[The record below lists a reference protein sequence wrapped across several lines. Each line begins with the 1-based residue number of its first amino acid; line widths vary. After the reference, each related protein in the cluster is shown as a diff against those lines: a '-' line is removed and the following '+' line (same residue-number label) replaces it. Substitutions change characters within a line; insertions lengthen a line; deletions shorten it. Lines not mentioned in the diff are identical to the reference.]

1 MTVATQAPR
10 RAPDIKPGDTFGRWT
25 VTGPS
30 YMTNRRR
37 LVPVTCECDT
47 TTAVRASSLLN
58 GESSGCGTCSPRRP
72 PSVFVK
78 PGDTFGELT
87 VLKTGLRTGQTPDK
101 PGGWRAALCSCSCGR
116 TKTIAVSKLVSGKT
130 VSCGHARPAKGRL
143 PRARKPAAPTGR
155 ARVYAYVAERG
166 AARAG
171 EVAAALGLTVGSAGG
186 HLSWL
191 VANGQLTRHGRGV
204 YVRPGAIPA
213 ALPPPPSMS
222 EAVAKRNRTV
232 AERRRTSRMTT

>member
-1 MTVATQAPR
+1 MTVAAHAPR
-10 RAPDIKPGDTFGRWT
+10 RAPDLKPGDTFGRWT

-30 YMTNRRR
+30 YMRNRRR

-47 TTAVRASSLLN
+47 TRAVRASSLLN

-101 PGGWRAALCSCSCGR
+101 PAGWRAALCACSCGR
-116 TKTIAVSKLVSGKT
+116 SKTIAVSKLVSGKT
-130 VSCGHARPAKGRL
+130 VSCGHSRPARGRA
-143 PRARKPAAPTGR
+143 PRPRKPATQTAR
-155 ARVYAYVAERG
+155 ARVYAYIAERG

-191 VANGQLTRHGRGV
+191 AAKGHLTRRGRGV
-204 YVRPGAIPA
+204 YVRPGVIPA
-213 ALPPPPSMS
+213 ELPPPPSMS

-232 AERRRTSRMTT
+232 AERRRASGC